1 MGKRAQRIQSIC
13 RFDVGIMLH
22 CLFSLMS
29 AKTILTEFLATQSD
43 LESAEVGGNFLR
55 QTVTLKM
62 GLKPE
67 NIR

>member
-1 MGKRAQRIQSIC
+1 
-13 RFDVGIMLH
+13 
-22 CLFSLMS
+22 MS